1 MNYRF
6 NKTDDGVITDKKVQA
21 AVTKLD
27 TLEARG
33 TLIIEAGYK
42 DTNDAYCKI
51 TGTMLKAPVNAGG
64 KKVGEA
70 VNDAVKK
77 VSTIIRNEKQT
88 VKDKKEQVR
97 RTCAKRNAEKID
109 DEILGR

>member
-21 AVTKLD
+21 AVAKLD

-42 DTNDAYCKI
+42 DTHDAYCKI
-51 TGTMLKAPVNAGG
+51 TGLKTPVNAGG

-77 VSTIIRNEKQT
+77 ACTILRNEKQT
-88 VKDKKEQVR
+88 AKDKKEQDR
-97 RTCAKRNAEKID
+97 KTCAKRASVED
-109 DEILGR
+109 VEETFEL